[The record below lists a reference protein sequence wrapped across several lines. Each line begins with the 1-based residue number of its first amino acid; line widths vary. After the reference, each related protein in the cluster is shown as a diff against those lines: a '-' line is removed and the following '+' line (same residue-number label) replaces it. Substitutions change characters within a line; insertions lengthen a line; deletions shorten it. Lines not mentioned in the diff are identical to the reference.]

1 MRRQIGVHFEPL
13 SEQPLP
19 FAIHHTL
26 SCGDPFIETEDRRQS
41 CGLISFLKTHKP
53 TIFNPHSSSGQERLT
68 CAGQG

>member
-53 TIFNPHSSSGQERLT
+53 TIHL
-68 CAGQG
+68 